1 MTGFLEQF
9 FPYLVAGF
17 SLSLCLAFLRLVL
30 GPTAPDRVIAGDVMV
45 NVTIAVL
52 VLLSLHYG
60 EAMFLD
66 IALLIA
72 MLAFIGTLIISKYLE
87 GRDVGD

>member
-1 MTGFLEQF
+1 
-9 FPYLVAGF
+9 
-17 SLSLCLAFLRLVL
+17 
-30 GPTAPDRVIAGDVMV
+30 MV

-60 EAMFLD
+60 EAMLLD